1 VSAVQ
6 AGSAAERL
14 RAALARPD
22 AQIDLAETA
31 LLAVLAEHPG
41 LDVAEY
47 RARLATMGAALRER
61 LRADIAPADAIVAL
75 NRYLFDEL
83 GFRGSE
89 RDYYDPRNS
98 CLNEVLDRRIGIPI
112 TLSIVYITVGRAL
125 GLKLDGVSFPGHF
138 LVRAP
143 LREGTVVLDP
153 YGRGISLGMAELQ
166 QRLRALH
173 GGVAPPESVVA
184 SYLKPA
190 TPQDILV
197 RLLRNLKTIYLQRR
211 DWANLLSATDR
222 ILIVDRDLAVEHR
235 DRGTAYLQ
243 LECFRAALADFE
255 HYLACEPQADDADE
269 IRRRVIELRVAA
281 GRLN

>member
-1 VSAVQ
+1 MSAVQ

-22 AQIDLAETA
+22 AQIDLAEAA

-125 GLKLDGVSFPGHF
+125 GLKLDGVSFPGHV

-184 SYLKPA
+184 AYLKPA